1 MAAFGSSG
9 DSGRNPNN
17 GMHPT
22 GNSVDV
28 IRKAGCSLQC
38 FPAGDAERYVSASRC
53 INEDSRRASI
63 ECCRACVDNA
73 RGGVNEVES
82 RIDP

>member
-1 MAAFGSSG
+1 MRQLECFS
-9 DSGRNPNN
+9 
-17 GMHPT
+17 
-22 GNSVDV
+22 
-28 IRKAGCSLQC
+28 QC

-53 INEDSRRASI
+53 INEDFRRASI
-63 ECCRACVDNA
+63 ECCRACVDHA